1 MHDDHQRE
9 MQAMLAEAWAIAART
24 AELERFYES
33 ELVPLAEQSVEAALL
48 AYRSNRVMVD
58 EVIEARRV
66 ALDTW
71 LKHLRLVADRSQAQ
85 YDVDYLVGGA
95 ESEQ

>member
-1 MHDDHQRE
+1 
-9 MQAMLAEAWAIAART
+9 
-24 AELERFYES
+24 
-33 ELVPLAEQSVEAALL
+33 
-48 AYRSNRVMVD
+48 MVD

-66 ALDTW
+66 ALETW

-85 YDVDYLVGGA
+85 YDIDYLVGGA